1 MDDCKVYVIDDS
13 QEVRQAI
20 QLLMSSVGLE
30 VVEFDSA
37 DAFVG
42 QKNNIAKLEGC
53 ILLDVRMPG
62 MSGLALLEQLQQI
75 ECAPPVI
82 MISGHGDIPMAVRAV
97 QGGAI
102 TFIEKPF
109 NEQELL
115 DNVHRAFKLDS
126 IKRGKNMKIQSIR
139 KRLDSLTSREKEV
152 LYAVAEGQRN
162 KVIALDLNISQST
175 VEAHRARVMEKMEA
189 RSLSE
194 LMRMIIYIEN
204 SDESTE
210 PTDINNA

>member
-1 MDDCKVYVIDDS
+1 MDECKVYVIDDS
-13 QEVRQAI
+13 SEVRQAI
-20 QLLMSSVGLE
+20 KLLMSSVGLE
-30 VVEFDSA
+30 VVEFESA
-37 DAFVG
+37 DEFISQDRDA
-42 QKNNIAKLEGC
+42 AKLEGC

-62 MSGLALLEQLQQI
+62 MSGLTLLEHLQQI

-97 QGGAI
+97 QAGAI
-102 TFIEKPF
+102 NFIEKPF

-126 IKRGKNMKIQSIR
+126 IKRGKNMKIQSIK
-139 KRLDSLTSREKEV
+139 KRLNSLTSREKEV
-152 LYAVAEGQRN
+152 LYAVTEGQRN
-162 KVIALDLNISQST
+162 KVIAVSLNISQST

-189 RSLSE
+189 QSLSE

-204 SDESTE
+204 SDGDIES
-210 PTDINNA
+210 